1 MLRSWRLGS
10 LFGIGIYIHSTFLLL
25 PLLLVV
31 PNFEAMG
38 VGTVLF
44 LLAFLAAV
52 FGCVV
57 LHELG
62 HALMARRFGIRTRDI
77 TLYPIGGV
85 ARLERMTERPSEE
98 LWIALAGPAV
108 NVAIAA
114 LLTPLIL
121 AGVLFTP
128 LVQGAASPLGRE
140 VWMLGVDF
148 LRHLRLA
155 NVVLVLFN
163 LLPAFPMDGG
173 RVLRALLAMRMGIV
187 RATTIA
193 VGVGRGLI
201 LAALILLWV
210 WDRSDLLSYPMLVLL
225 AVFVLLVGQHELF
238 AIRQREAAR
247 KAEATAP
254 VVSLLPISAL
264 GTSVAPDFSGVT
276 RDERHGVGIQWHNGR
291 PIGVFLLP
299 SE

>member
-25 PLLLVV
+25 PLLLILTS
-31 PNFEAMG
+31 EAMG
-38 VGTVLF
+38 VGTILF

-62 HALMARRFGIRTRDI
+62 HALMARRFGIRTLDI

-85 ARLERMTERPSEE
+85 ARLAQMTERPSEE

-114 LLTPLIL
+114 LLTPLVV
-121 AGVLFTP
+121 AGVLFNP
-128 LVQGAASPLGRE
+128 LVLEAASPLGGE
-140 VWMLGVDF
+140 VWSVAVSF
-148 LRHLRLA
+148 LLHLLLA

-173 RVLRALLAMRMGIV
+173 RVLRALLAMRMGVV

-201 LAALILLWV
+201 LAALVLSLV
-210 WDRSDLLSYPMLVLL
+210 FAPSYLLSNPMLVLL

-247 KAEATAP
+247 QAAATAP

-264 GTSVAPDFSGVT
+264 GANVAPDFSGVT
-276 RDERHGVGIQWHNGR
+276 RDERHGVGIRWYNGR

>member
-62 HALMARRFGIRTRDI
+62 HALMARRFGIRTLDI

-85 ARLERMTERPSEE
+85 ARLAQMTERPSEE

-114 LLTPLIL
+114 LLTPLVL

-128 LVQGAASPLGRE
+128 LVLDAASPLVGE
-140 VWMLGVDF
+140 VWAVGVSF
-148 LRHLRLA
+148 LWNLLLA

-173 RVLRALLAMRMGIV
+173 RVLRALLAMRLGVV
-187 RATTIA
+187 RATTLA

-201 LAALILLWV
+201 LAALILSLV
-210 WDRSDLLSYPMLVLL
+210 FAPSFLLGNPMLLLL
-225 AVFVLLVGQHELF
+225 AAFVVLVGQHELF

-247 KAEATAP
+247 QAEATAP
-254 VVSLLPISAL
+254 AVSLLPLAAL
-264 GTSVAPDFSGVT
+264 GPNVAPDFSGIT
-276 RDERHGVGIQWHNGR
+276 RDTRHGVGIQWHNGR